1 MRASLRYDFLF
12 CIAVSPR
19 PATAGLYTIFLLMKI
34 TLANSGMILTGENYS
49 SEYPAKFLLLRPAKT
64 NCRTPQSVG
73 KTSFPLPFRLSIQK
87 MGESAAMR

>member
-1 MRASLRYDFLF
+1 
-12 CIAVSPR
+12 
-19 PATAGLYTIFLLMKI
+19 
-34 TLANSGMILTGENYS
+34 MILTGENYS